1 MRKSLKQP
9 VPKERS
15 STVSSAV
22 AIRQHPL
29 HPMLVVY
36 PIACLSLLPV
46 SDLALLWT
54 GTPFWGQVSLL
65 LNMVGLGGGLVA
77 AIVGTCDMLL
87 IRVARR
93 HVSVWSH
100 AIAAVMLLAVSAA
113 GVRLRMADAV
123 EAVWPWGLMLS
134 VTGLLL
140 VGVAGWL
147 GGTLTFKYGI
157 GVYGNASEEEEGGD
171 GTPPAA

>member
-9 VPKERS
+9 VSGEQTN
-15 STVSSAV
+15 TVSSAV

-36 PIACLSLLPV
+36 PIACLTLLPA
-46 SDLALLWT
+46 SDLALLWS
-54 GTPFWGQVSLL
+54 GEPFWGQVSLL
-65 LNMVGLGGGLVA
+65 LNMVGLAGGLLA
-77 AIVGTCDMLL
+77 AVVGTCDMLL

-100 AIAAVMLLAVSAA
+100 ALAAVMLLAVSAA
-113 GVRLRMADAV
+113 GVRLRLVDAV

-134 VTGLLL
+134 STGLLL
-140 VGVAGWL
+140 AGVAGWL

-157 GVYGNASEEEEGGD
+157 GVYGDGTKEEDGGG
-171 GTPPAA
+171 GTPPAP